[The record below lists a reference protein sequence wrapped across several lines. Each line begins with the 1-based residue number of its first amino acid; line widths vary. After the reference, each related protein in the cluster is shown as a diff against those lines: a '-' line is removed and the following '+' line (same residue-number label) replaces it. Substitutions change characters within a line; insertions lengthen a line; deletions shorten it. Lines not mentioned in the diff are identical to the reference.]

1 MRVGQNRAH
10 MTHQDGLPVAVAKRD
25 FRRLLEAAEQ
35 GQRTVILR
43 HGRPV
48 AEVGPVRTDRPD
60 LPVAR
65 RPGGLLA
72 LLGALDDWDTMQT
85 DIDAIVA
92 ARDAAADRPAPELE

>member
-1 MRVGQNRAH
+1 
-10 MTHQDGLPVAVAKRD
+10 MTQQDGLPVALAKRD
-25 FRRLLEAAEQ
+25 FRRLLEAAEH

-48 AEVGPVRTDRPD
+48 AELGPVRHDRAD

-72 LLGALDDWDTMQT
+72 LLGALEDWDTMQA
-85 DIDAIVA
+85 DIGAVIA
-92 ARDAAADRPAPELE
+92 ARQAAADRPPPEVE